1 MMEAK
6 LDEKVL
12 VACPTYRGKAYAL
25 EAYISAYNDFGW
37 PQRGLYMVDNS
48 GDGLKYFDHLRSL
61 NVDCDH
67 IQPSRSWQETF
78 ARAWK
83 KITLKAVEG
92 KYRWVASIEADV
104 ICPPLTLD
112 ILMNVAA
119 YCKALHVAH
128 SYPWHPD
135 QTKCAGA
142 KLIGLGCN
150 LISVELLERLFTREV
165 WLTDAIESEIYE
177 YPKVLGVPT
186 VELHNLID
194 VRHLDGAAASEDY
207 IFDRDTIPQFTQ
219 GLTSEGKP
227 FEYVNAPP
235 KFDLSV

>member
-1 MMEAK
+1 MTE

-25 EAYISAYNDFGW
+25 EAYIRAFNDFTW
-37 PQRGLYMVDNS
+37 PQRSLYMVDNT
-48 GDGLKYFDHLRSL
+48 GDGLKYFDHLKSL
-61 NVDCDH
+61 NVDCEH
-67 IQPSRSWQETF
+67 IQPSRDWQETF
-78 ARAWK
+78 ARSWK
-83 KITLKAVEG
+83 KIMRKAVDG

-112 ILMNVAA
+112 ILMNIAA

-128 SYPWHPD
+128 SYSWHSN

-142 KLIGLGCN
+142 RLIGLGCN
-150 LISVELLERLFTREV
+150 LISVEILEKLFAREV

-177 YPKVLGVPT
+177 FPKVLGVPT
-186 VELHNLID
+186 VEIHNLID
-194 VRHLDGAAASEDY
+194 VRHLDDTSAPGDY
-207 IFDRDTIPQFTQ
+207 IFDRDPIPTFTH
-219 GLTSEGKP
+219 GLTVEGKP
-227 FEYVNAPP
+227 FEYTNAPP